1 MASAIV
7 FIGYS
12 FLMFQ
17 AGYQWHKWA
26 GKPGTLRQSDMRDS
40 TATWDGMIGKI

>member
-1 MASAIV
+1 MASVIV
-7 FIGYS
+7 FLAYS

-26 GKPGTLRQSDMRDS
+26 GKPDATPHEGPHDS
-40 TATWDGMIGKI
+40 KAVWTGMVGKI